1 MRKQKSRCRLVMLQ
15 AQNDSHM
22 LCVASRVGASSA
34 SAAAASVRAKPYA
47 DTYDEPEQL
56 STSSLLRL
64 LTKIEIFN
72 TVCHGCRHCHKTAEK
87 SWSKCKWSLH
97 YHHIGTTG

>member
-1 MRKQKSRCRLVMLQ
+1 MRKQKSRCRLVMLR

-47 DTYDEPEQL
+47 DTYMMNP
-56 STSSLLRL
+56 SN
-64 LTKIEIFN
+64 FPP
-72 TVCHGCRHCHKTAEK
+72 
-87 SWSKCKWSLH
+87 LH
-97 YHHIGTTG
+97 YYVF